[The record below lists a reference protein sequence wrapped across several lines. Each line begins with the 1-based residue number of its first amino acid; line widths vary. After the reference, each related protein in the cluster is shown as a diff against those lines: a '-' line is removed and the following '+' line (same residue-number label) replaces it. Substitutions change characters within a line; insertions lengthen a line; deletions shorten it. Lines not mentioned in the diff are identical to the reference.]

1 MNNIIVKLD
10 SNSHANL
17 DSFPFRY
24 GFCSA
29 TNISIELKN
38 VTKLND
44 EQIHYS
50 NNRFGVLAS
59 FELPNSKTLL
69 RGKFIISKRDNS
81 IITVIREGSLLK
93 TEHFLSETLKKLRKD
108 GDINTQDLMDM
119 RNDGVSTHAQ
129 VVKTLSN
136 KIGEKKVKQAECAA
150 NEKIENISKAL
161 QASREEIRQKDEH
174 IEYLDRVVICA
185 ELGKEEAEETTI
197 ELKKKLEA
205 SDEKNNI
212 FSSLS
217 KTNGHSVK
225 DKYNNYGTDWSK
237 ESTTSGVF
245 KGYTVQGDYLVVT
258 LHVAV
263 KNGNAVIREIK
274 CKNTHAGDYERAVEY
289 VKSLKDGDMIT
300 YKTRGSKAFGSG
312 WFYKIEKDSQSE
324 SEL

>member
-1 MNNIIVKLD
+1 MNNITVKLD
-10 SNSHANL
+10 FYGHANL

-24 GFCSA
+24 GFYSA
-29 TNISIELKN
+29 TNINIELKN
-38 VTKLND
+38 VTKLKG
-44 EQIHYS
+44 EQIHEP

-59 FELPNSKTLL
+59 FELPNSKTPL

-81 IITVIREGSLLK
+81 IITVIREGSLFK

-136 KIGEKKVKQAECAA
+136 KIGEKKVNKMS
-150 NEKIENISKAL
+150 KIL
-161 QASREEIRQKDEH
+161 QSSREEIHQKDEH
-174 IEYLDRVVICA
+174 IGYLNEVVICA
-185 ELGKEEAEETTI
+185 ELEKDEADEKII
-197 ELKKKLEA
+197 ELEKKLEA
-205 SDEKNNI
+205 ADAKNNI
-212 FSSLS
+212 FSFLS
-217 KTNGHSVK
+217 KTKGHSVN
-225 DKYNNYGTDWSK
+225 DKYNNSGTDWSK

-245 KGYTVQGDYLVVT
+245 KAYEVQGDYLVVT

-263 KNGNAVIREIK
+263 KSGNPVIREIK
-274 CKNTHAGDYERAVEY
+274 CKNTHGGDYEKAVED

-300 YKTRGSKAFGSG
+300 YKTRGSGKFGSG

-324 SEL
+324 SKSWVNTESI